1 MIVTALLATVAAPL
15 PLTDAHARDL
25 SCVAAFAIVASEQD
39 RGIESALD
47 YPLLAERGKIY
58 ADLIGKRVMQETGR
72 SDEQVREAILAAV
85 ASQQAKVKDVAEPQ
99 EIVDMEMAKCLPL
112 LDKNVPPKPKP
123 TLNQCAAMLELAFR
137 EVHGR
142 EGLSK
147 TAQDLKTLATVLD
160 SRAREAMRND
170 GMSGNESDMILTSLR
185 EAMLAEA
192 KEKEARGIRSDLDFE
207 HCFVLAAPED
217 KARKFEH

>member
-1 MIVTALLATVAAPL
+1 
-15 PLTDAHARDL
+15 
-25 SCVAAFAIVASEQD
+25 
-39 RGIESALD
+39 
-47 YPLLAERGKIY
+47 
-58 ADLIGKRVMQETGR
+58 
-72 SDEQVREAILAAV
+72 
-85 ASQQAKVKDVAEPQ
+85 
-99 EIVDMEMAKCLPL
+99 MEMAKCLPL
-112 LDKNVPPKPKP
+112 LDKDVPPKPKP

-160 SRAREAMRND
+160 SRTREAMRND

-192 KEKEARGIRSDLDFE
+192 QEKEARGIPSDLDFE

-217 KARKFEH
+217 KAQKFEH